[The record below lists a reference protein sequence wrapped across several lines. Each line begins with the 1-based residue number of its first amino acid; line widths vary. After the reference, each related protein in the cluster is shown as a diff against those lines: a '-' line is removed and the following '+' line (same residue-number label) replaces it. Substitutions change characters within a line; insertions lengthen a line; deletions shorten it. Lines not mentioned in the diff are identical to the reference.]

1 VLRPKPDGSKAL
13 ILDHVGNV
21 MRHGFPDDARAW
33 SLADGLRRNRATSAA
48 PTVRTCPSCYAA
60 FKPQPLCPVCGADC
74 APKAKR
80 GMAQVDGELQELRRQ
95 SVQQRTS
102 HRRRQGRAR
111 TLQDLLALAK
121 ERGYS
126 PGWAY
131 KVYASRGKR

>member
-1 VLRPKPDGSKAL
+1 
-13 ILDHVGNV
+13 

-60 FKPQPLCPVCGADC
+60 FKPQPICPVCGADC

-80 GMAQVDGELQELRRQ
+80 GMAQVDGELQELRRE
-95 SVQQRTS
+95 SVQQRIAERTS
-102 HRRRQGRAR
+102 HRREQGKAR
-111 TLQDLLALAK
+111 TLQQLLALAK

-131 KVYASRGKR
+131 KVYAARGGR